1 MASYRRGISSPPLEG
16 WRLCRRGGKR
26 AQETALTFPIGI
38 AKEQMRPNNDN
49 LGNLCSETLFFIC
62 LLEIV
67 FVCFFVTKGH
77 IMDDKK
83 LSFEEAY
90 KQLTEL
96 VKKMESGELP
106 LADSVAAYEQ
116 GIKLKAYCE
125 QLLKEAELKIETLK
139 VTPAQQ

>member
-1 MASYRRGISSPPLEG
+1 MLYLLQKHFRCSILENSYQRGKNMASE
-16 WRLCRRGGKR
+16 
-26 AQETALTFPIGI
+26 
-38 AKEQMRPNNDN
+38 
-49 LGNLCSETLFFIC
+49 
-62 LLEIV
+62 
-67 FVCFFVTKGH
+67 
-77 IMDDKK
+77 K

-96 VKKMESGELP
+96 VQKMESGELP

-139 VTPAQQ
+139 VSTSGE

>member
-1 MASYRRGISSPPLEG
+1 MSGKHNKKPNKKTPAFAGFLIENLVLFLYRNLTILKGIMME
-16 WRLCRRGGKR
+16 
-26 AQETALTFPIGI
+26 ET
-38 AKEQMRPNNDN
+38 
-49 LGNLCSETLFFIC
+49 
-62 LLEIV
+62 
-67 FVCFFVTKGH
+67 
-77 IMDDKK
+77 K

-90 KQLTEL
+90 KQLMEL

-139 VTPAQQ
+139 VNA

>member
-1 MASYRRGISSPPLEG
+1 MFFCGILN
-16 WRLCRRGGKR
+16 
-26 AQETALTFPIGI
+26 FY
-38 AKEQMRPNNDN
+38 
-49 LGNLCSETLFFIC
+49 
-62 LLEIV
+62 
-67 FVCFFVTKGH
+67 FVSCATVKDLN
-77 IMDDKK
+77 MDTEK

-139 VTPAQQ
+139 ISTPNA

>member
-1 MASYRRGISSPPLEG
+1 VIS
-16 WRLCRRGGKR
+16 
-26 AQETALTFPIGI
+26 
-38 AKEQMRPNNDN
+38 AKAKDN
-49 LGNLCSETLFFIC
+49 Y
-62 LLEIV
+62 
-67 FVCFFVTKGH
+67 
-77 IMDDKK
+77 MDTNK

-96 VKKMESGELP
+96 VQKMESGEMP

-139 VTPAQQ
+139 ISSNAGE

>member
-1 MASYRRGISSPPLEG
+1 MIFIVYFVWDNRKGKKMAE
-16 WRLCRRGGKR
+16 
-26 AQETALTFPIGI
+26 
-38 AKEQMRPNNDN
+38 
-49 LGNLCSETLFFIC
+49 
-62 LLEIV
+62 
-67 FVCFFVTKGH
+67 
-77 IMDDKK
+77 DKK
-83 LSFEEAY
+83 LTFEEAY

-139 VTPAQQ
+139 VTD

>member
-1 MASYRRGISSPPLEG
+1 MQYLNTVK
-16 WRLCRRGGKR
+16 GK
-26 AQETALTFPIGI
+26 
-38 AKEQMRPNNDN
+38 
-49 LGNLCSETLFFIC
+49 
-62 LLEIV
+62 V
-67 FVCFFVTKGH
+67 
-77 IMDDKK
+77 MDTNK

-96 VKKMESGELP
+96 VQKMESGQMP

-139 VTPAQQ
+139 VSNNAE